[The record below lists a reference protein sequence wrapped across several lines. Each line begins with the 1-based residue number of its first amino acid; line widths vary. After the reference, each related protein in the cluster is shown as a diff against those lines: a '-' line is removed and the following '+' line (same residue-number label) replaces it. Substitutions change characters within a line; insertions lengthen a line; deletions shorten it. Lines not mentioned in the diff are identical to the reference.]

1 MPNWCMNIMTV
12 SGDPKR
18 VAEFVEDHR
27 SVELD
32 HEGTPVGE
40 TSLDFNKVV
49 PMPESEKDNWYDWS
63 CENWGTK
70 WNACSGSLDYRNGGK
85 TVIYNFDTAW
95 SPPVPWFES
104 AVQAYPDLE
113 FDLEWE
119 EGGMAFG
126 GRMGGSN
133 GVAGEIEEWDLEW
146 DEESESYVVAK

>member
-1 MPNWCMNIMTV
+1 MPNWCMNTMVV
-12 SGDPKR
+12 SGDPER
-18 VAEFVEDHR
+18 VAKFVEDHK

-49 PMPESEKDNWYDWS
+49 PMPESEEDNWYNWS

-70 WNACSGSLDYRNGGK
+70 WNACEASLDYRNGGK
-85 TVIYNFDTAW
+85 DAIYNFDTAW
-95 SPPVPWFES
+95 APPVEWFEK

-119 EGGMAFG
+119 EGGMAFA
-126 GRMGGSN
+126 GRVGGSN
-133 GVAGEIEEWDLEW
+133 GVLGGIEEWDIEW
-146 DEESESYVVAK
+146 DEESESYVAVD